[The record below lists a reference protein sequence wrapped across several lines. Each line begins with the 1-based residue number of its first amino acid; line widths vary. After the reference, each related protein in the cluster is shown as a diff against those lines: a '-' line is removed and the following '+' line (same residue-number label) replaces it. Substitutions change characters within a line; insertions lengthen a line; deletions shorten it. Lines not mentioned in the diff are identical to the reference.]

1 MKENQRVAL
10 SKRLLKEALVR
21 LLEKKKLDNITVFE
35 LCAEAGIN
43 RATFYRHYGIPKDL
57 LLDLE
62 LDMVEEIRSVLKKPF
77 QKENVLENIETIFT
91 YLYER
96 SRIVK
101 IMLLSNSDADLIQLL
116 NAVYSDMWKEYAAA
130 SDAQDL
136 DEETL
141 RLLSVYF
148 GGGGYFLLRYWL
160 LEDIPKTPQE
170 IVKLIVNVLELSNKK

>member
-1 MKENQRVAL
+1 
-10 SKRLLKEALVR
+10 
-21 LLEKKKLDNITVFE
+21 
-35 LCAEAGIN
+35 
-43 RATFYRHYGIPKDL
+43 
-57 LLDLE
+57 
-62 LDMVEEIRSVLKKPF
+62 MVEEIRSALKKPF
-77 QKENVLENIETIFT
+77 QQENVLENIETIFT

-101 IMLLSNSDADLIQLL
+101 IMLLANSDADLIQLL

-130 SDAQDL
+130 NDAQDL

>member
-91 YLYER
+91 Y
-96 SRIVK
+96 
-101 IMLLSNSDADLIQLL
+101 
-116 NAVYSDMWKEYAAA
+116 
-130 SDAQDL
+130 
-136 DEETL
+136 
-141 RLLSVYF
+141 
-148 GGGGYFLLRYWL
+148 
-160 LEDIPKTPQE
+160 
-170 IVKLIVNVLELSNKK
+170 